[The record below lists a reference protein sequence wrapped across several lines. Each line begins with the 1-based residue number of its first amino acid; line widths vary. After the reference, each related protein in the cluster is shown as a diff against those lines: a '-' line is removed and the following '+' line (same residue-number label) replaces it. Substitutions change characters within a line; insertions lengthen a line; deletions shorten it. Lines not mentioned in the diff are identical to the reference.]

1 MSSQWESGWEGHD
14 LAQRKRLA
22 ALSLIEKL
30 AWLEEAQRVAAR
42 LLLRNTSGA
51 KHVGLT
57 PPRNPIR
64 LP

>member
-1 MSSQWESGWEGHD
+1 MSSEWESGWEGHD

-42 LLLRNTSGA
+42 LARGA
-51 KHVGLT
+51 ASVVADGKS
-57 PPRNPIR
+57 PPR
-64 LP
+64 